1 MRRWRGWLADER
13 EEARVYRDLASR
25 RSGEERDAAHWSDLL
40 GDDVGPDR
48 RGAPRMRLLAFLARK
63 FGSVFVLALAQ
74 RAETRSPYRFDDDAT
89 AAMAA
94 D

>member
-13 EEARVYRDLASR
+13 EEAKVYRDLASR
-25 RSGEERDAAHWSDLL
+25 RSGEEREILLGLAEAEERHAAHWSDLL
-40 GDDVGPDR
+40 GDDVGPHR

-74 RAETRSPYRFDDDAT
+74 RAETR
-89 AAMAA
+89 
-94 D
+94 